1 MAKKDAAPQTFKLF
15 PCFHGS
21 TFAKKKNLNACII
34 SAIPAQWVK
43 NLENGENICP
53 IGGRP

>member
-21 TFAKKKNLNACII
+21 TFAEKILMHASYPPSQHSGLKIRKM
-34 SAIPAQWVK
+34 VK
-43 NLENGENICP
+43 IYVP
-53 IGGRP
+53 IGAVHK

>member
-21 TFAKKKNLNACII
+21 TFAKKNLNACII

-43 NLENGENICP
+43 N
-53 IGGRP
+53 

>member
-21 TFAKKKNLNACII
+21 TFAKKKILMHASYPPSQHSGLKIRKM
-34 SAIPAQWVK
+34 VK
-43 NLENGENICP
+43 ICQ

>member
-21 TFAKKKNLNACII
+21 TFAKKKILMHASYPPSQHSGLKIRKM
-34 SAIPAQWVK
+34 VK
-43 NLENGENICP
+43 IYV
-53 IGGRP
+53 R